1 MSSAYIQ
8 KSQNPRSS
16 CGSFEHRRHYR
27 GTCLRMRTYP
37 GWQVRKMSRRRHAH
51 WSVRAYQSLIR
62 RNKDGNFCLNIDG
75 GAENGEMPYIG
86 LLRQDRINYE
96 KGKIET
102 REILLEVNGE
112 RVPGMTRN
120 DVIALIERSAS
131 PVSLVTVTWGE
142 SSPRSREGGG
152 GLGLWW

>member
-1 MSSAYIQ
+1 
-8 KSQNPRSS
+8 
-16 CGSFEHRRHYR
+16 
-27 GTCLRMRTYP
+27 
-37 GWQVRKMSRRRHAH
+37 MSRRRHAH
-51 WSVRAYQSLIR
+51 WSVRAHQSLIR

-102 REILLEVNGE
+102 GEILLEVNGE

-120 DVIALIERSAS
+120 DVMALIERSAS
-131 PVSLVTVTWGE
+131 PVSLVTVTQGE
-142 SSPRSREGGG
+142 SSPRSIYSREGGG
-152 GLGLWW
+152 GGGLNQEN